1 MNETVFF
8 QRVTKLCEKQGISI
22 TKLANEIGKGSAT
35 ASGWKKG
42 AVPRPSTLKIIADYF
57 NVSTEYLLGNE
68 STEISSVQTN
78 NGIIGHAHAPV
89 TIMNGAQ
96 RVLSAN
102 EIELFHMFE
111 KLNAIDQAKVL
122 VYLNDLVE
130 KEIKNMR

>member
-1 MNETVFF
+1 MNQNSISRYETGE
-8 QRVTKLCEKQGISI
+8 READYK
-22 TKLANEIGKGSAT
+22 
-35 ASGWKKG
+35 
-42 AVPRPSTLKIIADYF
+42 TLILFADYF

>member
-96 RVLSAN
+96 RV
-102 EIELFHMFE
+102 ELFHMFE